1 MKSEQINSYEILLE
15 EEPSLKD
22 DIILNI
28 KIILGAS
35 CISILIILLT
45 LLITFFE
52 RREIK
57 NI

>member
-1 MKSEQINSYEILLE
+1 MKSEQMDLYEKQ
-15 EEPSLKD
+15 SFKD

-45 LLITFFE
+45 LLITIFE

>member
-15 EEPSLKD
+15 EEQSLKE

-35 CISILIILLT
+35 SISILIILLT

-52 RREIK
+52 RREI
-57 NI
+57 